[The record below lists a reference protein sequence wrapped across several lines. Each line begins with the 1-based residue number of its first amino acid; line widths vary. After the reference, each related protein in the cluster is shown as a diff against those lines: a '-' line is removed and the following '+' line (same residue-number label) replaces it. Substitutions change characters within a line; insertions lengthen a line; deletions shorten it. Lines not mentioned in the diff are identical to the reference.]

1 MKKVAVVAL
10 ILLLVISLGTSVFL
24 LLGQKKANSKADGL
38 EKSAKL
44 NSDTLKD
51 LKDKFNTQKK
61 AAEKAEKAKTR
72 AEASVKTYKKLA
84 DNADKRAKGFE
95 DQLAENLAKPP
106 PADNN
111 ETAEL
116 KAKLDKAMEDA
127 GVAEKKIS
135 SLEEQMKNAE
145 KTAAELEAAQAELAN
160 INELKKK
167 IADLEEKRPVKFSSP
182 ALPVAKPRKPGKLKP
197 ESNPR
202 EPKPDITKPKPD
214 SPNPAPQPKK

>member
-1 MKKVAVVAL
+1 MKKIAVVAL

-44 NSDTLKD
+44 NSDTLQD

-72 AEASVKTYKKLA
+72 AEASVTTYKKLA
-84 DNADKRAKGFE
+84 DNAKKRAKDFE

-127 GVAEKKIS
+127 DVAEKKIS
-135 SLEEQMKNAE
+135 SLEEQMKNSN
-145 KTAAELEAAQAELAN
+145 KTAAELEAVQAELAK
-160 INELKKK
+160 IDELKKK
-167 IADLEEKRPVKFSSP
+167 IADLEKKRPVKFSSP
-182 ALPVAKPRKPGKLKP
+182 AVPVAKPRKPGKLKP
-197 ESNPR
+197 KSNPR
-202 EPKPDITKPKPD
+202 EPKPDAKKPRPD